1 MDSSVSRCFL
11 LPVGLGPGKGTRGQ
25 SHDALQKSLVFS
37 HSRHGPSARLVLW
50 KNYPEFDSIAVRTK
64 PGDLIRAHLAN
75 REISE
80 VDEIENEKQSFLGS
94 LLGRALSTFVH
105 SQLESCSHVEVR
117 IAGSNQELFRGQVKK
132 VKISAKQAVFK
143 GISFSDVKIS
153 ATSIRLRFGKKRLL
167 QEPLQVK
174 ASIAIGEEDFKTSLG
189 SPLLFEHM
197 KELLP
202 RQYSTPKSLSE
213 IQVEMQDGV
222 LLFTLDKPRKTP
234 TSGRRAISHSPS
246 SVAFSLNLEDNGQG
260 IKVSNV
266 QERER
271 SGTYLAD
278 KYFKISPE
286 TTLKKLRI
294 ADSKMLIEGDF
305 LITP

>member
-1 MDSSVSRCFL
+1 MLRLWGAGFRRSIG
-11 LPVGLGPGKGTRGQ
+11 GLMQWGRPSYIVPEWRRPSYIVPGCWIRIRKLRLEGTRGQ
-25 SHDALQKSLVFS
+25 THDALQKSLVFS

-75 REISE
+75 RETSE
-80 VDEIENEKQSFLGS
+80 VDEIESEKQSFLGS

-153 ATSIRLRFGKKRLL
+153 ATSIRLRFGQEEIL
-167 QEPLQVK
+167 QEPLHVK

-189 SPLLFEHM
+189 SPVLFEHM

-202 RQYSTPKSLSE
+202 RQYSTPKVYQRFKS
-213 IQVEMQDGV
+213 
-222 LLFTLDKPRKTP
+222 KC
-234 TSGRRAISHSPS
+234 
-246 SVAFSLNLEDNGQG
+246 
-260 IKVSNV
+260 
-266 QERER
+266 
-271 SGTYLAD
+271 GTA
-278 KYFKISPE
+278 
-286 TTLKKLRI
+286 I